1 MQRVIEL
8 HPRDDYEPF
17 EIEVTMPGVL
27 RRIVT
32 GMTEPST
39 IIMADMGRPPV
50 AEIRSIPVLA
60 FESDPQQPKAKR
72 SFLWL
77 QAGVKLN
84 YDGKL
89 QWRDAYVDERTGTPL
104 FLYEVFKS

>member
-8 HPRDDYEPF
+8 HPREDYEPF

-27 RRIVT
+27 RRIIT
-32 GMTEPST
+32 GMTEPNPILVVGT
-39 IIMADMGRPPV
+39 GRPPA
-50 AEIRSIPVLA
+50 AEVRPIPVLV
-60 FESDPQQPKAKR
+60 FESDPAQPKTRR

-77 QAGVKLN
+77 QAQVKLT

-89 QWRDAYVDERTGTPL
+89 QWRDAYVDEGTGTPL
-104 FLYEVFKS
+104 FLYEVVKS